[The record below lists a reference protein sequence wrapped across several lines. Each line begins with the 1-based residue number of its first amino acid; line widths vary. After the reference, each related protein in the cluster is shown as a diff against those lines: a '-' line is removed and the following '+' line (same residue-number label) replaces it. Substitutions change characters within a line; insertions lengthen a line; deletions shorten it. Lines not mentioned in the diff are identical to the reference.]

1 MLLKKLITVCRVRK
15 GLGLTNEDYSTNPVF
30 PNDTSYTAFFF
41 EKDVNNLPA
50 KLRKQYEEMKTAILQ
65 REVQFREMY
74 GDDWRNVAVFQAYR
88 MVRESAEKHDDSE
101 DALIESFD
109 SLDWVVDQKFAFGKK
124 LLNIVKTELAETT
137 TEPAAI
143 EVRVGDEYKTWDP
156 VNKEFVFSRKAE
168 VAVAEEIERDF
179 RGDPVKVTPMA
190 KKAIARLKRATVQD
204 RMTAQDIENDKDFED
219 FINYARKTGN
229 LKEEEIEQLGE
240 DVAIKKFSQFIT
252 EGKFLDTHLASGKPN
267 PKHPSYAMHKKAY
280 DEKQAEIKAST
291 FSLKNQDARAKE
303 KSLPVENPVKFHHIE
318 TAIGDAYPD
327 GEPYDRLAQKF
338 PSLHKMS
345 GKDGSMLTDLANKVV
360 RQNTKYKSFSE
371 YADVL
376 YKDFKADAEAYGRN

>member
-41 EKDVNNLPA
+41 EKDVNNLSA

-109 SLDWVVDQKFAFGKK
+109 SLDWVVYQKFAFGKK

-168 VAVAEEIERDF
+168 VAVAEEIE
-179 RGDPVKVTPMA
+179 P
-190 KKAIARLKRATVQD
+190 
-204 RMTAQDIENDKDFED
+204 
-219 FINYARKTGN
+219 
-229 LKEEEIEQLGE
+229 EQLGE

-252 EGKFLDTHLASGKPN
+252 EGKFLDTHLASVKPN
-267 PKHPSYAMHKKAY
+267 PKHPSYAMHKI
-280 DEKQAEIKAST
+280 DGISEQ
-291 FSLKNQDARAKE
+291 N
-303 KSLPVENPVKFHHIE
+303 VK
-318 TAIGDAYPD
+318 
-327 GEPYDRLAQKF
+327 
-338 PSLHKMS
+338 
-345 GKDGSMLTDLANKVV
+345 
-360 RQNTKYKSFSE
+360 
-371 YADVL
+371 
-376 YKDFKADAEAYGRN
+376 